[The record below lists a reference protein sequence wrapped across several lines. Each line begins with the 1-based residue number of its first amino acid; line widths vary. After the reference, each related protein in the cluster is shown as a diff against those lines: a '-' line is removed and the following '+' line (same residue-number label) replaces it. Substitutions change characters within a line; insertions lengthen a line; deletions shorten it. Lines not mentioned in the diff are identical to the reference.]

1 MREEGARG
9 VAPAS
14 PGACTMIDR
23 RRLLLTAAATAA
35 AAPALAH
42 AAAND
47 ADGRLNALLDGWF
60 EADIDDNPEYATNL
74 GLDRGARSGL
84 SSRLTAISPAAIRA
98 DRDKAISRWAT
109 LRAFDQT
116 GLSEAGAL
124 NYAIA
129 AFGRETSAET
139 SRFAYGSGPG
149 RPSPY
154 IVTQLSG
161 AYFETPDFMDNQH
174 RVEDAAGAEAFLWRL
189 EAFAGVLDGETD
201 KVREDAGL
209 GVIPPDFIID
219 RMLPQVRTLRDT
231 PAADLAMVR
240 SLVRKTA
247 ALNLPGYDARAAA
260 IVDQKV
266 KPALARQIAALEA
279 IRPQATHDA
288 GVWRLPDG
296 EAFYANG
303 LKSNTTTTLS
313 AAEIHRMGQ
322 EQVAEISAEI
332 DLILKSRGYT
342 QGTVGERVQA
352 LNKDPAQLFPN
363 TDAGKE
369 ELLGWLNQLV
379 AELEPKLPS
388 VFGRLPKSHVE
399 IRRVPVSIQSGA
411 PGGYYQGPPLDG
423 SRPGA
428 YYINL
433 RDSGNWPRFALPTLT
448 YHEASPGHHLQVALQ
463 RESGELPQWRRA
475 GGFSAYN
482 EGWALYAEAVAANDL
497 DVYADNPLGR
507 VGFLMSYLFRA
518 VRLVVDTGLHA
529 ERWSREQAVEYM
541 AASGAKPLDASN
553 SEINRYTVW
562 PGQACA
568 YKVGHT
574 VIARLRAEAEARP
587 GFDLRAFH
595 DKVLMNGSLPL
606 AVLEA
611 RMRA

>member
-1 MREEGARG
+1 
-9 VAPAS
+9 
-14 PGACTMIDR
+14 MINR
-23 RRLLLTAAATAA
+23 RNLLLSAAATAA
-35 AAPALAH
+35 AAPMLAQC
-42 AAAND
+42 AAAAASD
-47 ADGRLNALLDGWF
+47 ADARLNALLDGWF
-60 EADIDDNPEYATNL
+60 EADIDEAPERATNL
-74 GLDRGARSGL
+74 GLDKDARAGL
-84 SSRLTAISPAAIRA
+84 SSKLSEAGSDAIRK
-98 DRDKAISRWAT
+98 DREKAIKRWDE
-109 LRAFDQT
+109 LKAFDQK
-116 GLSEAGAL
+116 GLSDAGAL

-129 AFGRETSAET
+129 AFGRETAAQT
-139 SRFAYGSGPG
+139 ARFDYGAGPG

-154 IVTQLSG
+154 VVTQLSG
-161 AYFETPDFMDNQH
+161 AYFSTPDFMDNQH
-174 RVEDAAGAEAFLWRL
+174 RIEDAAGADAFLSRL

-201 KVREDAGL
+201 KIREDAGL
-209 GVIPPDFIID
+209 GVIAPDFIID
-219 RMLPQVRTLRDT
+219 RMLPQIRTLRDA
-231 PAADLAMVR
+231 PAADMAMIQ

-247 ALNLPGYDARAAA
+247 ALNLSGYDARAAA
-260 IVDQKV
+260 LVDEKV
-266 KPALARQIAALEA
+266 KPALVRQIEALEA
-279 IRPQATHDA
+279 IRPKAVHDA

-296 EAFYANG
+296 EAFYAAG

-313 AAEIHRMGQ
+313 AKEIHAMGV
-322 EQVAEISAEI
+322 EQVAEITAEI
-332 DLILKSRGYT
+332 DAILKSQGMT

-369 ELLGWLNQLV
+369 DLLKWLNEQV
-379 AELEPKLPS
+379 AALEPKLPT
-388 VFGRLPKSHVE
+388 VFGRLPKTNVE

-433 RDSGNWPRFALPTLT
+433 RDSGNWPKFALPTLT

-475 GGFSAYN
+475 GGFSAFN

-497 DVYADNPLGR
+497 DAYATDPLGR

-518 VRLVVDTGLHA
+518 VRLVVDTGIHS
-529 ERWSREQAVEYM
+529 ERWSRERAVEYM

-553 SEINRYTVW
+553 SEINRYSVW

-574 VIARLRAEAEARP
+574 VIARLREEAQAKD

-595 DKVLMNGSLPL
+595 DKVLGSGSLPL
-606 AVLEA
+606 AVLEG

>member
-1 MREEGARG
+1 
-9 VAPAS
+9 
-14 PGACTMIDR
+14 MIDR
-23 RRLLLTAAATAA
+23 RRLLLTAAATAVAAPSLAQA
-35 AAPALAH
+35 AAAVI
-42 AAAND
+42 D
-47 ADGRLNALLDGWF
+47 ADARLNALLDGWF
-60 EADIDDNPEYATNL
+60 EADIDESPERATNL
-74 GLDRGARSGL
+74 GLDKGARAGL
-84 SSRLTAISPAAIRA
+84 SSKLSEAGPDAIRK
-98 DRDKAISRWAT
+98 DRDKAVSRWAE

-129 AFGRETSAET
+129 AFGRQTSAET
-139 SRFAYGSGPG
+139 ARFEYGSGPG

-154 IVTQLSG
+154 VVTQLSG
-161 AYFETPDFMDNQH
+161 GYFSMPDFMDNQH
-174 RVEDAAGAEAFLWRL
+174 RIEDAAGADAFLSRL
-189 EAFAGVLDGETD
+189 DAFAGVLDGETA
-201 KVREDAGL
+201 KIREDAGL

-219 RMLPQVRTLRDT
+219 RMLPQIRTLRDT
-231 PAADLAMVR
+231 SAADMAMIKSLA
-240 SLVRKTA
+240 RKA
-247 ALNLPGYDARAAA
+247 GALNLSGYDTRAVAL
-260 IVDQKV
+260 VDQKI
-266 KPALARQIAALEA
+266 KPALARQIEALEK
-279 IRPQATHDA
+279 IRPDAVHDA

-296 EAFYANG
+296 EAFYAAG

-313 AAEIHRMGQ
+313 AKEIHAMGR
-322 EQVAEISAEI
+322 EQVAEITAEI
-332 DLILKSRGYT
+332 DGILKSQGMT

-369 ELLGWLNQLV
+369 ELLKWLNEQV
-379 AELEPKLPS
+379 AALEPKLPT
-388 VFGRLPKSHVE
+388 VFGRLPKTHVE
-399 IRRVPVSIQSGA
+399 VRRVPVSIQSGA

-433 RDSGNWPRFALPTLT
+433 RDSGNWPKFALPTLT

-482 EGWALYAEAVAANDL
+482 EGWALYAEAVAADDL
-497 DVYADNPLGR
+497 DAYATDPLGR

-518 VRLVVDTGLHA
+518 VRLVVDTGIHS
-529 ERWSREQAVEYM
+529 ERWSREQAVDYM

-553 SEINRYTVW
+553 SEINRYSVW
-562 PGQACA
+562 PGQACS

-574 VIARLRAEAEARP
+574 VIARLRKEAEAKP

-595 DKVLMNGSLPL
+595 DKVLGSGSLPL
-606 AVLEA
+606 AVLEG

>member
-1 MREEGARG
+1 
-9 VAPAS
+9 
-14 PGACTMIDR
+14 MIDR

-161 AYFETPDFMDNQH
+161 TYFETPDFMDNQH
-174 RVEDAAGAEAFLWRL
+174 RVEDAAGAEAFLSRL

-369 ELLGWLNQLV
+369 ELLVWLNQLV

-475 GGFSAYN
+475 GGFPAYN

>member
-1 MREEGARG
+1 
-9 VAPAS
+9 
-14 PGACTMIDR
+14 MIDR

-35 AAPALAH
+35 VAPSLAAPLAH
-42 AAAND
+42 AASGD
-47 ADGRLNALLDGWF
+47 ADARLNALLDGWF
-60 EADIDDNPEYATNL
+60 EADIDESPERATNL
-74 GLDRGARSGL
+74 GLDKGARAGL
-84 SSRLTAISPAAIRA
+84 SSKLSEAGPDAIRK

-139 SRFAYGSGPG
+139 SRFAYGAGPG

-154 IVTQLSG
+154 VVTQLSG

-174 RVEDAAGAEAFLWRL
+174 RIEDAAGADAFLSRL
-189 EAFAGVLDGETD
+189 SAFAGVLDGETE

-231 PAADLAMVR
+231 KAADLAMIK

-247 ALNLPGYDARAAA
+247 ALNLSGYDARAAA
-260 IVDQKV
+260 IVDQQI
-266 KPALARQIAALEA
+266 KPALARQVAALEA

-313 AAEIHRMGQ
+313 AAEIHKMGK

-332 DLILKSRGYT
+332 DAILKSQGYT
-342 QGTVGERVQA
+342 QGAVGERIQA
-352 LNKDPAQLFPN
+352 LNKDPAQLFAN
-363 TDAGKE
+363 TDEGKA
-369 ELLGWLNQLV
+369 ELLVWLNQLV
-379 AELEPKLPS
+379 AELEPKLPT
-388 VFGRLPKSHVE
+388 VFGRLPKTHVE

-497 DVYADNPLGR
+497 NAYADNPLGR

-518 VRLVVDTGLHA
+518 VRLVVDTGLHS

-574 VIARLRAEAEARP
+574 VIARLRKDAEAKP
-587 GFDLRAFH
+587 DFDLRAFH

-611 RMRA
+611 QMRA

>member
-1 MREEGARG
+1 
-9 VAPAS
+9 
-14 PGACTMIDR
+14 MIDR
-23 RRLLLTAAATAA
+23 RRLLLTAAATAVAAPSLAQA
-35 AAPALAH
+35 AAAVT
-42 AAAND
+42 D
-47 ADGRLNALLDGWF
+47 ADARLNALLDGWF
-60 EADIDDNPEYATNL
+60 EADIDESPERATNL
-74 GLDRGARSGL
+74 GLDKGARAGL
-84 SSRLTAISPAAIRA
+84 SSKLSEAGPDAIRK
-98 DRDKAISRWAT
+98 DRDKAVSRWAE

-129 AFGRETSAET
+129 AFGRQTSAET
-139 SRFAYGSGPG
+139 ARFDYGAGPG

-154 IVTQLSG
+154 VVTQLSG
-161 AYFETPDFMDNQH
+161 GYFSMPDFMDNQH
-174 RVEDAAGAEAFLWRL
+174 RIDDAAGADAFLSRL
-189 EAFAGVLDGETD
+189 DAFAGVLNGETA
-201 KVREDAGL
+201 KIREDAGL

-219 RMLPQVRTLRDT
+219 RMLPQIRTLRDT
-231 PAADLAMVR
+231 SAADMAMIKSLA
-240 SLVRKTA
+240 RKA
-247 ALNLPGYDARAAA
+247 GALNLSGYDARAVAL
-260 IVDQKV
+260 VDQKI
-266 KPALARQIAALEA
+266 KPALARQIEALEK
-279 IRPQATHDA
+279 IRPDAVHDA

-296 EAFYANG
+296 EAFYAAG

-313 AAEIHRMGQ
+313 AKEIHAMGR
-322 EQVAEISAEI
+322 EQVAEITAEI
-332 DLILKSRGYT
+332 DGILKSQGMT

-369 ELLGWLNQLV
+369 ELLKWLNEQV
-379 AELEPKLPS
+379 AALEPKLPA
-388 VFGRLPKSHVE
+388 VFGRLPKTHVE
-399 IRRVPVSIQSGA
+399 VRRVPVSIQSGA

-433 RDSGNWPRFALPTLT
+433 RDSGNWPKFALPTLT

-482 EGWALYAEAVAANDL
+482 EGWALYAEAVAADDL
-497 DVYADNPLGR
+497 DAYATDPLGR

-518 VRLVVDTGLHA
+518 VRLVVDTGIHS
-529 ERWSREQAVEYM
+529 ERWSREQAVDYM

-553 SEINRYTVW
+553 SEINRYSVW
-562 PGQACA
+562 PGQACS

-574 VIARLRAEAEARP
+574 VIARLREEAEAKP

-595 DKVLMNGSLPL
+595 DKVLGSGSLPL
-606 AVLEA
+606 AVLEG

>member
-1 MREEGARG
+1 
-9 VAPAS
+9 
-14 PGACTMIDR
+14 MINR
-23 RRLLLTAAATAA
+23 RNLLLSAAATAA
-35 AAPALAH
+35 AAPMLAQCA

-47 ADGRLNALLDGWF
+47 ADARLNALLDGWF
-60 EADIDDNPEYATNL
+60 EADIDERPERATNL
-74 GLDRGARSGL
+74 GLDKDARAGL
-84 SSRLTAISPAAIRA
+84 SSKLSEAGPDAIRK
-98 DRDKAISRWAT
+98 DREKAVRRWDE
-109 LRAFDQT
+109 LKAFDQK

-139 SRFAYGSGPG
+139 ARFDYGSGPG

-161 AYFETPDFMDNQH
+161 AYFSTPDFMDNQH
-174 RVEDAAGAEAFLWRL
+174 RIEDAAGADAFLSRL
-189 EAFAGVLDGETD
+189 EAFAGVLDGETA
-201 KVREDAGL
+201 KVQEDAGL

-219 RMLPQVRTLRDT
+219 RMLPQIRTLRDT
-231 PAADLAMVR
+231 PAADMAMIK
-240 SLVRKTA
+240 SLVRKA
-247 ALNLPGYDARAAA
+247 GALNLSGYDARAAA
-260 IVDQKV
+260 LVEEKV
-266 KPALARQIAALEA
+266 KPALARQIEALEA
-279 IRPQATHDA
+279 IRPKAVHDA

-296 EAFYANG
+296 EAFYAAG

-313 AAEIHRMGQ
+313 AKEIHAMGV

-332 DLILKSRGYT
+332 DAILKSQGYT

-369 ELLGWLNQLV
+369 ELLKWLNEQV
-379 AELEPKLPS
+379 AALEPKLPT
-388 VFGRLPKSHVE
+388 VFGRLPKTHVE

-433 RDSGNWPRFALPTLT
+433 RDSGNWPKFALPTLT

-475 GGFSAYN
+475 GGFSAFN

-497 DVYADNPLGR
+497 DAYAADPLGR

-518 VRLVVDTGLHA
+518 VRLVVDTGIHS
-529 ERWSREQAVEYM
+529 ERWSRERAVEYM

-553 SEINRYTVW
+553 SEINRYSVW

-574 VIARLRAEAEARP
+574 VIARLREEAQAKD

-595 DKVLMNGSLPL
+595 DQVLGSGSLPL
-606 AVLEA
+606 AVLEG

>member
-1 MREEGARG
+1 
-9 VAPAS
+9 
-14 PGACTMIDR
+14 MIDR
-23 RRLLLTAAATAA
+23 RRLLLTAAAAAVAAPTLAQAA
-35 AAPALAH
+35 AAVT
-42 AAAND
+42 D
-47 ADGRLNALLDGWF
+47 ADTRLNALLDGWF
-60 EADIDDNPEYATNL
+60 EADIDESPERATNL
-74 GLDRGARSGL
+74 GLDKGARAGL
-84 SSRLTAISPAAIRA
+84 SSKLSEAGPDAIRK
-98 DRDKAISRWAT
+98 DCDKAISRWAE

-129 AFGRETSAET
+129 SFGRQTSAET
-139 SRFAYGSGPG
+139 ARFAYGAGPG

-154 IVTQLSG
+154 VVTQLSG
-161 AYFETPDFMDNQH
+161 AYFSTPDFMDNQH
-174 RVEDAAGAEAFLWRL
+174 RIEDAAGADAFLSRL
-189 EAFAGVLDGETD
+189 DAFAGVLDGETA
-201 KVREDAGL
+201 KIREDAGL

-219 RMLPQVRTLRDT
+219 RMLPQIRTLRDT
-231 PAADLAMVR
+231 SAADMSMIKSLA
-240 SLVRKTA
+240 RKA
-247 ALNLPGYDARAAA
+247 GALNLSGYDARAVAL
-260 IVDQKV
+260 VDQKI
-266 KPALARQIAALEA
+266 KPALARQIEALEK
-279 IRPQATHDA
+279 IRPDAVHDA

-296 EAFYANG
+296 EAFYAAG

-313 AAEIHRMGQ
+313 AKEIHAMGR

-332 DLILKSRGYT
+332 DAILKSQGYT

-369 ELLGWLNQLV
+369 ELLKWLNEQV
-379 AELEPKLPS
+379 AALEPKLPA
-388 VFGRLPKSHVE
+388 VFGRLPKTHVE
-399 IRRVPVSIQSGA
+399 VRRVPVSIQSGA

-433 RDSGNWPRFALPTLT
+433 RDSGNWPKFALPTLT

-475 GGFSAYN
+475 GGFSAFN

-497 DVYADNPLGR
+497 DAYATDPLGR

-518 VRLVVDTGLHA
+518 VRLVVDTGIHS
-529 ERWSREQAVEYM
+529 ERWSREQAVDYM

-553 SEINRYTVW
+553 SEINRYSVW

-574 VIARLRAEAEARP
+574 VIARLREEAQAKP

-595 DKVLMNGSLPL
+595 DKVLGSGSLPL
-606 AVLEA
+606 AVLEG

>member
-1 MREEGARG
+1 
-9 VAPAS
+9 
-14 PGACTMIDR
+14 MINR
-23 RRLLLTAAATAA
+23 RNLLLSAAATAA
-35 AAPALAH
+35 AAPMLAQCA

-47 ADGRLNALLDGWF
+47 ADARLNALLDGWF
-60 EADIDDNPEYATNL
+60 EADIDERPERATNL
-74 GLDRGARSGL
+74 GLDKDARAGL
-84 SSRLTAISPAAIRA
+84 SSKLSEAGPDAIRK
-98 DRDKAISRWAT
+98 DREKAVRRWDE
-109 LRAFDQT
+109 LKAFDQK

-139 SRFAYGSGPG
+139 ARFDYGSGPG

-161 AYFETPDFMDNQH
+161 AYFSTPDFMDNQH
-174 RVEDAAGAEAFLWRL
+174 RIEDAAGADAFLSRL
-189 EAFAGVLDGETD
+189 EAFAGVLDGETA
-201 KVREDAGL
+201 KVQEDAGL

-219 RMLPQVRTLRDT
+219 RMLPQIRTLRDT
-231 PAADLAMVR
+231 PAADMAMIK
-240 SLVRKTA
+240 SLVRKA
-247 ALNLPGYDARAAA
+247 GALNLSGYDARAAA
-260 IVDQKV
+260 LVDEKV
-266 KPALARQIAALEA
+266 KPALARQIEALEA
-279 IRPQATHDA
+279 IRPKAVHDA

-296 EAFYANG
+296 EAFYAAG

-313 AAEIHRMGQ
+313 AKEIHAMGV

-332 DLILKSRGYT
+332 DAILKSQGYT

-369 ELLGWLNQLV
+369 ELLKWLNEQV
-379 AELEPKLPS
+379 AALEPKLPT
-388 VFGRLPKSHVE
+388 VFGRLPKTHVE

-433 RDSGNWPRFALPTLT
+433 RDSGNWPKFALPTLT

-475 GGFSAYN
+475 GGFSAFN

-497 DVYADNPLGR
+497 DAYAADPLGR

-518 VRLVVDTGLHA
+518 VRLVVDTGIHS
-529 ERWSREQAVEYM
+529 ERWSRERAVEYM

-553 SEINRYTVW
+553 SEINRYSVW

-574 VIARLRAEAEARP
+574 VIARLREEAQARD

-595 DKVLMNGSLPL
+595 DKVLGSGSLPL
-606 AVLEA
+606 AVLEG

>member
-1 MREEGARG
+1 
-9 VAPAS
+9 
-14 PGACTMIDR
+14 MIDR
-23 RRLLLTAAATAA
+23 RRLLLTAAATASVVPSVSWA
-35 AAPALAH
+35 AVD
-42 AAAND
+42 AAVD
-47 ADGRLNALLDGWF
+47 ADARLNTLLDGWF
-60 EADIDDNPEYATNL
+60 EQDIDEAPERATSL
-74 GLDRGARSGL
+74 GLDRGARAGL
-84 SSRLTAISPAAIRA
+84 SSQLSRA
-98 DRDKAISRWAT
+98 GPDAVREDRDKAVRRWET
-109 LRAFDQT
+109 LRAFDKT
-116 GLSEAGAL
+116 GLSEAGVL

-129 AFGRETSAET
+129 AFGRETAAET
-139 SRFAYGSGPG
+139 ARFAYGAGPG

-154 IVTQLSG
+154 VVSQLSG
-161 AYFETPDFMDNQH
+161 AYFEIPDFLDNQH
-174 RVEDAAGAEAFLWRL
+174 RVEDAAGADAFLSRL
-189 EAFAGVLDGETD
+189 EAFAGVLDGETE
-201 KVREDAGL
+201 KVREDAGQ
-209 GVIPPDFIID
+209 GVVPPDFIID
-219 RMLPQVRTLRDT
+219 RTLPQIRALRDS
-231 PAADLAMVR
+231 PAADMAMVR
-240 SLVRKTA
+240 SLARKA
-247 ALNLPGYDARAAA
+247 GSLNLSGYDARAAA
-260 IVDQKV
+260 IVEEKV
-266 KPALARQIAALEA
+266 KPALARQIEALEA
-279 IRPQATHDA
+279 IRPGAVHDA

-303 LKSNTTTTLS
+303 LKANTTTNLT
-313 AAEIHRMGQ
+313 AAEIHALGK

-332 DLILKSRGYT
+332 DAILKAQGYA

-352 LNKDPAQLFPN
+352 LNKQPDQLFPN
-363 TDAGKE
+363 TDEGKE
-369 ELLGWLNQLV
+369 QLLAWLNEQV
-379 AELEPKLPS
+379 AALDPLLPR
-388 VFGRLPKSHVE
+388 VFGRLPKAPVE
-399 IRRVPVSIQSGA
+399 IRRVPVSIQGGA

-518 VRLVVDTGLHA
+518 VRLVVDTGIHSQ
-529 ERWSREQAVEYM
+529 RWSREQAVDYM

-553 SEINRYTVW
+553 SEINRYAVW

-574 VIARLRAEAEARP
+574 VIARLRVEAEGRP

-595 DKVLMNGSLPL
+595 DKVLEGGSLPL

>member
-1 MREEGARG
+1 
-9 VAPAS
+9 
-14 PGACTMIDR
+14 MIDR
-23 RRLLLTAAATAA
+23 RRLLLTAAAATAV
-35 AAPALAH
+35 APSLAH
-42 AAAND
+42 AARND
-47 ADGRLNALLDGWF
+47 ADARLNALLDGWF
-60 EADIDDNPEYATNL
+60 EADIDEAPERATNL
-74 GLDRGARSGL
+74 GLDRGARAHLSSKLSEAGPEAIRKDREKAVSRWAELQAFDRSGL
-84 SSRLTAISPAAIRA
+84 SE
-98 DRDKAISRWAT
+98 
-109 LRAFDQT
+109 
-116 GLSEAGAL
+116 GGAL

-139 SRFAYGSGPG
+139 ARFAYGAGPG

-154 IVTQLSG
+154 VVTQLSG

-174 RVEDAAGAEAFLWRL
+174 RVEDAGGADAFLSRL
-189 EAFAGVLDGETD
+189 QAFAGVLDGETA

-209 GVIPPDFIID
+209 GVIPPDFILD

-231 PAADLAMVR
+231 PATDLAMVKT
-240 SLVRKTA
+240 LARKASA
-247 ALNLPGYDARAAA
+247 AGLDGYDVRAAA
-260 IVDQKV
+260 IVDQQI
-266 KPALARQIAALEA
+266 KPALSRQIEALEA
-279 IRPQATHDA
+279 IRPQAVHEA
-288 GVWRLPDG
+288 GAWRLPDG

-303 LKSNTTTTLS
+303 LKANTTTTLT

-322 EQVAEISAEI
+322 EQVAEIAAEI
-332 DLILKSRGYT
+332 DMILKSQGMT

-352 LNKDPAQLFPN
+352 LNRDPAQLFPN

-369 ELLGWLNQLV
+369 ELLAWLNEQV
-379 AELEPKLPS
+379 AALEPKLPQ
-388 VFGRLPKSHVE
+388 VFGRLPRSHVE

-448 YHEASPGHHLQVALQ
+448 YHEALPGHHLQVALQ

-497 DVYADNPLGR
+497 NVYEGDPLGR

-518 VRLVVDTGLHA
+518 VRLVVDTGLHS
-529 ERWSREQAVEYM
+529 ERWSRERAVEYM
-541 AASGAKPLDASN
+541 AASGVKPLDASN

-574 VIARLRAEAEARP
+574 VIARLRAEAQSKP

-595 DKVLMNGSLPL
+595 DKVLVNGSLPL

-611 RMRA
+611 QMRG

>member
-1 MREEGARG
+1 
-9 VAPAS
+9 
-14 PGACTMIDR
+14 MIDR
-23 RRLLLTAAATAA
+23 RRLLLTAAATAVAAPSLAQA
-35 AAPALAH
+35 AAAVS
-42 AAAND
+42 D
-47 ADGRLNALLDGWF
+47 ADARLNALLDGWF
-60 EADIDDNPEYATNL
+60 EADIDESPERATNL
-74 GLDRGARSGL
+74 GLDKGARAGL
-84 SSRLTAISPAAIRA
+84 SSKLSEAGPDAIRK
-98 DRDKAISRWAT
+98 DRDKAISRWAE

-129 AFGRETSAET
+129 SFGRQTSAET
-139 SRFAYGSGPG
+139 ARFAYGAGPG

-154 IVTQLSG
+154 VVTQLSG
-161 AYFETPDFMDNQH
+161 AYFSTPDFMDNQH
-174 RVEDAAGAEAFLWRL
+174 RIEDAAGADAFLSRL
-189 EAFAGVLDGETD
+189 DAFAGVLDGETA
-201 KVREDAGL
+201 KIREDAGL

-219 RMLPQVRTLRDT
+219 RMLPQIRTLRDT
-231 PAADLAMVR
+231 SAADMSMIKSLA
-240 SLVRKTA
+240 RKA
-247 ALNLPGYDARAAA
+247 GALNLSGYDARAVAL
-260 IVDQKV
+260 VDQKI
-266 KPALARQIAALEA
+266 KPALARQIEALEK
-279 IRPQATHDA
+279 IRPDAVHDA

-296 EAFYANG
+296 EAFYAAG

-313 AAEIHRMGQ
+313 AKEIHVMGR

-332 DLILKSRGYT
+332 DAILKSQGYT

-369 ELLGWLNQLV
+369 ELLKWLNEQV
-379 AELEPKLPS
+379 AALEPKLPA
-388 VFGRLPKSHVE
+388 VFGRLPKTHVE
-399 IRRVPVSIQSGA
+399 VRRVPVSIQSGA

-433 RDSGNWPRFALPTLT
+433 RDSGNWPKFALPTLT

-475 GGFSAYN
+475 GGFSAFN

-497 DVYADNPLGR
+497 DAYATDPLGR

-518 VRLVVDTGLHA
+518 VRLVVDTGIHS
-529 ERWSREQAVEYM
+529 ERWSREQAVDYM

-553 SEINRYTVW
+553 SEINRYSVW

-574 VIARLRAEAEARP
+574 VIARLREEAQAKP

-595 DKVLMNGSLPL
+595 DKVLGSGSLPL
-606 AVLEA
+606 AVLEG

>member
-1 MREEGARG
+1 
-9 VAPAS
+9 
-14 PGACTMIDR
+14 MIDR

-35 AAPALAH
+35 VAPSVSWAAT
-42 AAAND
+42 D
-47 ADGRLNALLDGWF
+47 ADARLNALLDGWF
-60 EADIDDNPEYATNL
+60 EEDIDEAPQRATSL
-74 GLDRGARSGL
+74 GLDRGARAGL
-84 SSRLTAISPAAIRA
+84 SSKLSEAGPEAIRK
-98 DRDKAISRWAT
+98 DREKAVNRWET
-109 LRAFDQT
+109 LRAFDRT

-124 NYAIA
+124 NHAIA
-129 AFGRETSAET
+129 AFDRETSAET
-139 SRFAYGSGPG
+139 ARFAYGAGPG
-149 RPSPY
+149 WGSPY
-154 IVTQLSG
+154 IVTQLTGS
-161 AYFETPDFMDNQH
+161 YFEVPDFLDNQH
-174 RVEDAAGAEAFLWRL
+174 RVEDAAGADAFLSRL
-189 EAFAGVLDGETD
+189 EAFAGVLDGETE
-201 KVREDAGL
+201 KVREDAGQ
-209 GVIPPDFIID
+209 GVVPPDFVID
-219 RMLPQVRTLRDT
+219 RALPQIRTLRDT
-231 PAADLAMVR
+231 SAADMAMIQ
-240 SLVRKTA
+240 SLVRKA
-247 ALNLPGYDARAAA
+247 GALNLSGYDARAAA
-260 IVDQKV
+260 IVDEKV
-266 KPALARQIAALEA
+266 KPALSRQIAALEA
-279 IRPQATHDA
+279 IRPAAVHDA

-303 LKSNTTTTLS
+303 LKANTTTNLS
-313 AAEIHRMGQ
+313 AAEIHALGK

-332 DLILKSRGYT
+332 DAILKAQGYT

-352 LNKDPAQLFPN
+352 LNKQPDQLFPN
-363 TDAGKE
+363 TDEGKE
-369 ELLGWLNQLV
+369 QLLAWLNEQV
-379 AELEPKLPS
+379 AALEPRLPE

-399 IRRVPVSIQSGA
+399 IRRVPPSIQAGA

-463 RESGELPQWRRA
+463 RESDDLPQWRRA
-475 GGFSAYN
+475 GGFSAYD

-518 VRLVVDTGLHA
+518 VRLVVDTGIHS
-529 ERWSREQAVEYM
+529 ERWSRERAVDYM
-541 AASGAKPLDASN
+541 AASGAKPLNASN
-553 SEINRYTVW
+553 SEIDRYTVW

-574 VIARLRAEAEARP
+574 VIAGLRAEAEAKP

-595 DKVLMNGSLPL
+595 DRVLESGSLPL

>member
-1 MREEGARG
+1 
-9 VAPAS
+9 
-14 PGACTMIDR
+14 MIDR

-35 AAPALAH
+35 VAPSLAQAAVAT
-42 AAAND
+42 D
-47 ADGRLNALLDGWF
+47 ADARLNALLDGWF
-60 EADIDDNPEYATNL
+60 EADIDEAPERATNL
-74 GLDRGARSGL
+74 GLDRGARAGL
-84 SSRLTAISPAAIRA
+84 SSKLSEAGPDAIRK
-98 DRDKAISRWAT
+98 DRDKAVSRWAT
-109 LRAFDQT
+109 LRDFDKT

-139 SRFAYGSGPG
+139 ARFAYGAGPG

-154 IVTQLSG
+154 VVTQLSG
-161 AYFETPDFMDNQH
+161 GYFETPDFMDNQH
-174 RVEDAAGAEAFLWRL
+174 RIEDAAGADAFLSRL
-189 EAFAGVLDGETD
+189 TAFAGVLDGETE

-219 RMLPQVRTLRDT
+219 RMLPQIRTLHDT
-231 PAADLAMVR
+231 SAADLAMVK
-240 SLVRKTA
+240 SLTRKTA
-247 ALNLPGYDARAAA
+247 ALNLSGYDARAAA
-260 IVDQKV
+260 IVDQQI

-279 IRPQATHDA
+279 VRPQSVHDA

-313 AAEIHRMGQ
+313 AAEIHRMGR

-332 DLILKSRGYT
+332 DAILKSQGYT

-369 ELLGWLNQLV
+369 ELLAWLNEQV
-379 AELEPKLPS
+379 AALEPKLPT

-433 RDSGNWPRFALPTLT
+433 RDSGNWPKFALPTLT

-497 DVYADNPLGR
+497 NAYADNPLGR

-518 VRLVVDTGLHA
+518 VRLVVDTGLHS

-553 SEINRYTVW
+553 SEINRYCVW

-595 DKVLMNGSLPL
+595 DKVLVNGSLPL

-611 RMRA
+611 QMRA

>member
-1 MREEGARG
+1 
-9 VAPAS
+9 
-14 PGACTMIDR
+14 MIDR
-23 RRLLLTAAATAA
+23 RRLLLTAAATAVAAPTLAQA
-35 AAPALAH
+35 AAAVT
-42 AAAND
+42 D
-47 ADGRLNALLDGWF
+47 ADTRLNALLDGWF
-60 EADIDDNPEYATNL
+60 EADIDESPERATNL
-74 GLDRGARSGL
+74 GLDKGARAGL
-84 SSRLTAISPAAIRA
+84 SSKLSEAGPDAIRK
-98 DRDKAISRWAT
+98 DRDKAISRWAE

-129 AFGRETSAET
+129 SFGRQTSAET
-139 SRFAYGSGPG
+139 ARFAYGAGPG

-154 IVTQLSG
+154 VVTQLSG
-161 AYFETPDFMDNQH
+161 AYFSMPDFMDNQH
-174 RVEDAAGAEAFLWRL
+174 RIEDAAGADAFLSRL
-189 EAFAGVLDGETD
+189 DAFAGVLDGETA
-201 KVREDAGL
+201 KIREDAGQ

-219 RMLPQVRTLRDT
+219 RMLPQIRTLRDT
-231 PAADLAMVR
+231 SAADMSMIKSLA
-240 SLVRKTA
+240 RKA
-247 ALNLPGYDARAAA
+247 GALNLSGYDARAVAL
-260 IVDQKV
+260 VDQKI
-266 KPALARQIAALEA
+266 KPALARQIEALEK
-279 IRPQATHDA
+279 IRPDAVHDA

-296 EAFYANG
+296 EAFYAAG

-313 AAEIHRMGQ
+313 AKEIHAMGR
-322 EQVAEISAEI
+322 EQVAEITAEI
-332 DLILKSRGYT
+332 DAILKSQGYT

-369 ELLGWLNQLV
+369 ELLKWLNEQV
-379 AELEPKLPS
+379 AALEPKLPA
-388 VFGRLPKSHVE
+388 VFGRLPKTHVE
-399 IRRVPVSIQSGA
+399 VRRVPVSIQSGA

-433 RDSGNWPRFALPTLT
+433 RDSGNWPKFALPTLT

-475 GGFSAYN
+475 GGFSAFN

-497 DVYADNPLGR
+497 DAYATDPLGR

-518 VRLVVDTGLHA
+518 VRLVVDTGIHS
-529 ERWSREQAVEYM
+529 ERWSREQAVDYM

-553 SEINRYTVW
+553 SEINRYSVW

-574 VIARLRAEAEARP
+574 VIARLREEAQAKP

-595 DKVLMNGSLPL
+595 DKVLGSGSLPL
-606 AVLEA
+606 AVLEG

>member
-1 MREEGARG
+1 
-9 VAPAS
+9 
-14 PGACTMIDR
+14 MIDR
-23 RRLLLTAAATAA
+23 RRLLLTAAATAVAAPSLAQA
-35 AAPALAH
+35 AAAVS
-42 AAAND
+42 D
-47 ADGRLNALLDGWF
+47 ADTRLNALLDGWF
-60 EADIDDNPEYATNL
+60 EADIDESPERATNL
-74 GLDRGARSGL
+74 GLDKGARAGL
-84 SSRLTAISPAAIRA
+84 SSKLSEAGPDAIRK
-98 DRDKAISRWAT
+98 DRDKAISRWAE

-129 AFGRETSAET
+129 SFGRQTSAET
-139 SRFAYGSGPG
+139 ARFAYGAGPG

-154 IVTQLSG
+154 VVTQLSG
-161 AYFETPDFMDNQH
+161 AYFSTPDFMDNQH
-174 RVEDAAGAEAFLWRL
+174 RIEDAAGADAFLSRL
-189 EAFAGVLDGETD
+189 DAFAGVLDGETA
-201 KVREDAGL
+201 KIREDAGL

-219 RMLPQVRTLRDT
+219 RMLPQIRTLRDT
-231 PAADLAMVR
+231 SAADMSMIKSLA
-240 SLVRKTA
+240 RKA
-247 ALNLPGYDARAAA
+247 GALNLSGYDARAVAL
-260 IVDQKV
+260 VDQKI
-266 KPALARQIAALEA
+266 KPALARQIEALEK
-279 IRPQATHDA
+279 IRPDAVHDA

-296 EAFYANG
+296 EAFYAAG

-313 AAEIHRMGQ
+313 AKEIHAMGR

-332 DLILKSRGYT
+332 DAILKSQGYT

-369 ELLGWLNQLV
+369 ELLKWLNEQV
-379 AELEPKLPS
+379 AALEPKLPA
-388 VFGRLPKSHVE
+388 VFGRLPKTHVE
-399 IRRVPVSIQSGA
+399 VRRVPVSIQSGA

-433 RDSGNWPRFALPTLT
+433 RDSGNWPKFALPTLT

-475 GGFSAYN
+475 GGFSAFN

-497 DVYADNPLGR
+497 DAYATDPLGR

-518 VRLVVDTGLHA
+518 VRLVVDTGIHS
-529 ERWSREQAVEYM
+529 ERWSREQAVDYM

-553 SEINRYTVW
+553 SEINRYSVW

-574 VIARLRAEAEARP
+574 VIARLREEAQAKP

-595 DKVLMNGSLPL
+595 DKVLGSGSLPL
-606 AVLEA
+606 AVLEG
-611 RMRA
+611 R

>member
-1 MREEGARG
+1 
-9 VAPAS
+9 
-14 PGACTMIDR
+14 MIDR

-35 AAPALAH
+35 VAPSLAQ
-42 AAAND
+42 AAASD
-47 ADGRLNALLDGWF
+47 ADVRLNALLDGWF
-60 EADIDDNPEYATNL
+60 EADIDESPERATNL
-74 GLDRGARSGL
+74 GLDKGARAGL
-84 SSRLTAISPAAIRA
+84 SSKLSEAGPEAIRK
-98 DRDKAISRWAT
+98 DRDKAVSRWAT

-139 SRFAYGSGPG
+139 ARFAYGAGPG

-154 IVTQLSG
+154 VVTQLSG

-174 RVEDAAGAEAFLWRL
+174 RIEDAAGAEAFLSRL
-189 EAFAGVLDGETD
+189 SAFAGVLDGETA
-201 KVREDAGL
+201 KVREDAGQ

-231 PAADLAMVR
+231 PAADLAMIQ
-240 SLVRKTA
+240 SLVRKTS
-247 ALNLPGYDARAAA
+247 ALNLTGYDARAAA
-260 IVDQKV
+260 IVDQQI
-266 KPALARQIAALEA
+266 KPALARQVAALEA

-313 AAEIHRMGQ
+313 AAEIHKMGR

-332 DLILKSRGYT
+332 DAILKSQGYT
-342 QGTVGERVQA
+342 QGTVGERIQA

-369 ELLGWLNQLV
+369 DLLAWLNEQV
-379 AELEPKLPS
+379 AALEPKLPS

-433 RDSGNWPRFALPTLT
+433 RDSGNWPKFALPTLT

-497 DVYADNPLGR
+497 NAYADNPLGR

-518 VRLVVDTGLHA
+518 VRLVVDTGLHS
-529 ERWSREQAVEYM
+529 ERWSREQAVDYM

-562 PGQACA
+562 PGQACS

-574 VIARLRAEAEARP
+574 VIARLRADAETRP

-595 DKVLMNGSLPL
+595 DRVLMNGSLPL

-611 RMRA
+611 QIRG

>member
-1 MREEGARG
+1 
-9 VAPAS
+9 
-14 PGACTMIDR
+14 MIDR
-23 RRLLLTAAATAA
+23 RRLLLTAAATAMAAPSLAQA
-35 AAPALAH
+35 AAAVT
-42 AAAND
+42 D
-47 ADGRLNALLDGWF
+47 ADTRLNALLDGWF
-60 EADIDDNPEYATNL
+60 EADIDESPERATNL
-74 GLDRGARSGL
+74 GLDKGARAGL
-84 SSRLTAISPAAIRA
+84 SSKLSEAGPDAIRK
-98 DRDKAISRWAT
+98 DRDKAVSRWAE

-129 AFGRETSAET
+129 SFGRQTSAET
-139 SRFAYGSGPG
+139 ARFAYGAGPG

-154 IVTQLSG
+154 VVTQLSG
-161 AYFETPDFMDNQH
+161 GYFSTPDFMDNQH
-174 RVEDAAGAEAFLWRL
+174 RIEDAAGADAFLSRL
-189 EAFAGVLDGETD
+189 DAFAGVLDGETA
-201 KVREDAGL
+201 KIREDAGQ

-219 RMLPQVRTLRDT
+219 RMLPQIRTLRDT
-231 PAADLAMVR
+231 SAADMSMIKSLA
-240 SLVRKTA
+240 RKA
-247 ALNLPGYDARAAA
+247 GALNLSGYDARAVAL
-260 IVDQKV
+260 VDQKI
-266 KPALARQIAALEA
+266 KPALARQIEALEA
-279 IRPQATHDA
+279 IRPDAVHDA

-296 EAFYANG
+296 EAFYAAG

-313 AAEIHRMGQ
+313 AKEIHAMGR

-332 DLILKSRGYT
+332 DAILKSQGYT

-363 TDAGKE
+363 TDAGKA
-369 ELLGWLNQLV
+369 ELLKWLNEQV
-379 AELEPKLPS
+379 AALEPKLPA
-388 VFGRLPKSHVE
+388 VFGRLPKTHVE
-399 IRRVPVSIQSGA
+399 VRRVPVSIQSGA

-433 RDSGNWPRFALPTLT
+433 RDSGNWPKFALPTLT

-463 RESGELPQWRRA
+463 RESGDLPQWRRA

-482 EGWALYAEAVAANDL
+482 EGWALYAEAVAADDL
-497 DVYADNPLGR
+497 DAYATDPLGR

-518 VRLVVDTGLHA
+518 VRLVVDTGIHS
-529 ERWSREQAVEYM
+529 ERWSREQAVDYM

-553 SEINRYTVW
+553 SEINRYSVW

-574 VIARLRAEAEARP
+574 VIARLRKEAEAKP

-595 DKVLMNGSLPL
+595 DKVLGSGSLPL
-606 AVLEA
+606 AVLEG

>member
-1 MREEGARG
+1 
-9 VAPAS
+9 
-14 PGACTMIDR
+14 MIDR
-23 RRLLLTAAATAA
+23 RRLLLTAAATAVAAPTLAQA
-35 AAPALAH
+35 AAAVT
-42 AAAND
+42 D
-47 ADGRLNALLDGWF
+47 ADARLNALLDGWF
-60 EADIDDNPEYATNL
+60 EADIDESPERATNL
-74 GLDRGARSGL
+74 GLDKGARAGL
-84 SSRLTAISPAAIRA
+84 SSKLSEAGPDAIRK
-98 DRDKAISRWAT
+98 DRDKAISRWAE
-109 LRAFDQT
+109 LRAFDQA

-129 AFGRETSAET
+129 SFGRQTSAET
-139 SRFAYGSGPG
+139 ARFAYGAGPG

-154 IVTQLSG
+154 VVTQLSG
-161 AYFETPDFMDNQH
+161 AYFSTPDFMDNQH
-174 RVEDAAGAEAFLWRL
+174 RIEDAAGADAFLSRL
-189 EAFAGVLDGETD
+189 DAFAGVLDGETA
-201 KVREDAGL
+201 KIREDAGQ

-219 RMLPQVRTLRDT
+219 RMLPQIRTLRDT
-231 PAADLAMVR
+231 SAADMAMVK
-240 SLVRKTA
+240 SLARKA
-247 ALNLPGYDARAAA
+247 GALNLSGYDAHAVAL
-260 IVDQKV
+260 VDQKI
-266 KPALARQIAALEA
+266 KPALARQIEALEK
-279 IRPQATHDA
+279 IRPDAVHDA

-296 EAFYANG
+296 EAFYAAG

-313 AAEIHRMGQ
+313 AKEIHAMGR

-332 DLILKSRGYT
+332 DAILKSQGYT

-369 ELLGWLNQLV
+369 ELLKWLNEQV
-379 AELEPKLPS
+379 AALEPKLPA
-388 VFGRLPKSHVE
+388 VFGRLPKTHVE
-399 IRRVPVSIQSGA
+399 VRRVPVSIQSGA

-433 RDSGNWPRFALPTLT
+433 RDSGNWPKFALPTLT

-475 GGFSAYN
+475 GGFSAFN

-497 DVYADNPLGR
+497 DAYATDPLGR

-518 VRLVVDTGLHA
+518 VRLVVDTGIHS
-529 ERWSREQAVEYM
+529 ERWSREQAVDYM

-553 SEINRYTVW
+553 SEINRYSVW

-574 VIARLRAEAEARP
+574 VIARLREEAQAKP

-595 DKVLMNGSLPL
+595 DKVLGSGSLPL
-606 AVLEA
+606 AVLEG

>member
-1 MREEGARG
+1 
-9 VAPAS
+9 
-14 PGACTMIDR
+14 MIDR
-23 RRLLLTAAATAA
+23 RRLLLTAAATAVT
-35 AAPALAH
+35 
-42 AAAND
+42 D
-47 ADGRLNALLDGWF
+47 ADTRLNALLDGWF
-60 EADIDDNPEYATNL
+60 EADIDESPERATNL
-74 GLDRGARSGL
+74 GLDKGARAGL
-84 SSRLTAISPAAIRA
+84 SSKLSEAGPDAIRK
-98 DRDKAISRWAT
+98 DRDKAISRWAE

-129 AFGRETSAET
+129 SFGRQTSAET
-139 SRFAYGSGPG
+139 ARFAYGAGPG

-154 IVTQLSG
+154 VVTQLSG
-161 AYFETPDFMDNQH
+161 AYFSMPDFMDNQH
-174 RVEDAAGAEAFLWRL
+174 RIEDAAGADAFLSRL
-189 EAFAGVLDGETD
+189 DAFAGVLDGETA
-201 KVREDAGL
+201 KIREDAGL

-219 RMLPQVRTLRDT
+219 RMLPQIRTLRDT
-231 PAADLAMVR
+231 SAADMSMIKSLA
-240 SLVRKTA
+240 RKA
-247 ALNLPGYDARAAA
+247 GALNLSGYDARAVAL
-260 IVDQKV
+260 VDQKI
-266 KPALARQIAALEA
+266 KPALARQIEALEK
-279 IRPQATHDA
+279 IRPDAVHDA

-296 EAFYANG
+296 EAFYAAG

-313 AAEIHRMGQ
+313 AKEIHAMGR

-332 DLILKSRGYT
+332 DAILKSQGYT

-352 LNKDPAQLFPN
+352 LNKDPAQLSPN

-369 ELLGWLNQLV
+369 ELLKWLNEQV
-379 AELEPKLPS
+379 AALEPKLPA
-388 VFGRLPKSHVE
+388 VFGRLPKTHVE
-399 IRRVPVSIQSGA
+399 VRRVPVSIQSGA

-433 RDSGNWPRFALPTLT
+433 RDSGNWPKFALPTLT

-475 GGFSAYN
+475 GGFSAFN

-497 DVYADNPLGR
+497 DAYATDPLGR

-518 VRLVVDTGLHA
+518 VRLVVDTGIHS
-529 ERWSREQAVEYM
+529 ERWSREQAVDYM

-553 SEINRYTVW
+553 SEINRYSVW

-574 VIARLRAEAEARP
+574 VIARLREEAQAKP
-587 GFDLRAFH
+587 SFDLRAFH
-595 DKVLMNGSLPL
+595 DKVLGSGSLPL
-606 AVLEA
+606 AVLEG

>member
-1 MREEGARG
+1 
-9 VAPAS
+9 
-14 PGACTMIDR
+14 MINR
-23 RRLLLTAAATAA
+23 RNLLLSAAATAA
-35 AAPALAH
+35 VAPMLAQC
-42 AAAND
+42 AAAASD
-47 ADGRLNALLDGWF
+47 ADARLNTLLDGWF
-60 EADIDDNPEYATNL
+60 EADIDEAPERATNL
-74 GLDRGARSGL
+74 GLDKDARAGL
-84 SSRLTAISPAAIRA
+84 SSKLSEAGPDAIRK
-98 DRDKAISRWAT
+98 DREKAIKRWDE
-109 LRAFDQT
+109 LKAFDQR

-129 AFGRETSAET
+129 AFGRETAAQT
-139 SRFAYGSGPG
+139 ARFDYGSGPG

-161 AYFETPDFMDNQH
+161 AYFSTPDFMDNQH
-174 RVEDAAGAEAFLWRL
+174 RIEDAAGADAFLSRL

-201 KVREDAGL
+201 KIREDAGL
-209 GVIPPDFIID
+209 GVIAPDFIID
-219 RMLPQVRTLRDT
+219 RMLPQIRTLRDT
-231 PAADLAMVR
+231 PAADMAMMQ
-240 SLVRKTA
+240 SLVRKA
-247 ALNLPGYDARAAA
+247 GALNLTGYDARAAA
-260 IVDQKV
+260 LVDEKV
-266 KPALARQIAALEA
+266 KPALARQIEALEA
-279 IRPQATHDA
+279 IRPKAVHDA

-296 EAFYANG
+296 EAFYAAG

-313 AAEIHRMGQ
+313 AKEIHAMGV

-332 DLILKSRGYT
+332 DAILKSQGYT

-369 ELLGWLNQLV
+369 DLLKWLNEQV
-379 AELEPKLPS
+379 AALEPKLPT
-388 VFGRLPKSHVE
+388 VFGRLPKTHVE

-433 RDSGNWPRFALPTLT
+433 RDSGNWPKFALPTLT

-475 GGFSAYN
+475 GGFSAFN

-497 DVYADNPLGR
+497 DAYAADPLGR

-518 VRLVVDTGLHA
+518 VRLVVDTGIHS
-529 ERWSREQAVEYM
+529 ERWSRERAVDYM

-553 SEINRYTVW
+553 SEINRYSVW

-574 VIARLRAEAEARP
+574 VIARLREEAQAKD

-595 DKVLMNGSLPL
+595 DKVLGSGSLPL
-606 AVLEA
+606 AVLER

>member
-1 MREEGARG
+1 
-9 VAPAS
+9 
-14 PGACTMIDR
+14 MINR
-23 RRLLLTAAATAA
+23 RNLLLSAAATAA
-35 AAPALAH
+35 AAPMLAQC
-42 AAAND
+42 AAAAASD
-47 ADGRLNALLDGWF
+47 ADARLNALLDGWF
-60 EADIDDNPEYATNL
+60 EADIDEAPERATNL
-74 GLDRGARSGL
+74 GLDKDARAGL
-84 SSRLTAISPAAIRA
+84 SSKLSEAGPDAIRK
-98 DRDKAISRWAT
+98 DREKAIKRWDE
-109 LRAFDQT
+109 LKAFDQK

-129 AFGRETSAET
+129 AFGRETAAQT
-139 SRFAYGSGPG
+139 ARFDYGAGPG

-161 AYFETPDFMDNQH
+161 AYFSTPDFMDNQH
-174 RVEDAAGAEAFLWRL
+174 RIEDAAGADAFLSRL

-201 KVREDAGL
+201 KIREDAGL
-209 GVIPPDFIID
+209 GVIAPDFIID
-219 RMLPQVRTLRDT
+219 RMLPQIRTLRDT
-231 PAADLAMVR
+231 PAADMAMIQ
-240 SLVRKTA
+240 SLVRKTG
-247 ALNLPGYDARAAA
+247 ALNLSGYDARAAA
-260 IVDQKV
+260 LVDEKV
-266 KPALARQIAALEA
+266 KPALVRQIEALEA
-279 IRPQATHDA
+279 IRPKAVHDA

-296 EAFYANG
+296 EAFYAAG

-313 AAEIHRMGQ
+313 AKEIHAMGV
-322 EQVAEISAEI
+322 EQVAEITAEI
-332 DLILKSRGYT
+332 DGILKSQGMT

-369 ELLGWLNQLV
+369 DLLKWLNEQV
-379 AELEPKLPS
+379 AALEPKLPT
-388 VFGRLPKSHVE
+388 VFGRLPKTNVE

-433 RDSGNWPRFALPTLT
+433 RDSGNWPKFALPTLT

-475 GGFSAYN
+475 GGFSAFN

-497 DVYADNPLGR
+497 DAYATDPLGR

-518 VRLVVDTGLHA
+518 VRLVVDTGIHS
-529 ERWSREQAVEYM
+529 ERWSRERAVEYM

-553 SEINRYTVW
+553 SEINRYSVW

-574 VIARLRAEAEARP
+574 VIARLREEAQAKD

-595 DKVLMNGSLPL
+595 DKVLGSGSLPL
-606 AVLEA
+606 AVLEG

>member
-1 MREEGARG
+1 
-9 VAPAS
+9 
-14 PGACTMIDR
+14 MINR
-23 RRLLLTAAATAA
+23 RNLLLSAAATAA
-35 AAPALAH
+35 AAPMLAQCA

-47 ADGRLNALLDGWF
+47 ADARLNALLDGWF
-60 EADIDDNPEYATNL
+60 EADIDERPERATNL
-74 GLDRGARSGL
+74 GLDKDARAGL
-84 SSRLTAISPAAIRA
+84 SSKLSKAGPDAIRK
-98 DRDKAISRWAT
+98 DREKAVRRWDE
-109 LRAFDQT
+109 LKAFDQK

-139 SRFAYGSGPG
+139 ARFDYGSGPG

-161 AYFETPDFMDNQH
+161 AYFSTPDFMDNQH
-174 RVEDAAGAEAFLWRL
+174 RIEDAAGADAFLSRL
-189 EAFAGVLDGETD
+189 EAFAGVLDGETA
-201 KVREDAGL
+201 KVQEDAGL

-219 RMLPQVRTLRDT
+219 RMLPQIRTLRDT
-231 PAADLAMVR
+231 PAADMAMIK
-240 SLVRKTA
+240 SLVRKA
-247 ALNLPGYDARAAA
+247 GALNLSGYDARAAA
-260 IVDQKV
+260 LVDEKV
-266 KPALARQIAALEA
+266 KPALARQIEALEA
-279 IRPQATHDA
+279 IRPKAVHDA

-296 EAFYANG
+296 EAFYAAG

-313 AAEIHRMGQ
+313 AKEIHAMGV

-332 DLILKSRGYT
+332 DAILKSQGYT

-369 ELLGWLNQLV
+369 ELLKWLNEQV
-379 AELEPKLPS
+379 AALEPKLPT
-388 VFGRLPKSHVE
+388 VFGRLPKTHVE

-433 RDSGNWPRFALPTLT
+433 RDSGNWPKFALPTLT

-475 GGFSAYN
+475 GGFSAFN

-497 DVYADNPLGR
+497 DAYAADPLGR

-518 VRLVVDTGLHA
+518 VRLVVDTGIHS
-529 ERWSREQAVEYM
+529 ERWSRERAVEYM

-553 SEINRYTVW
+553 SEINRYSVW

-574 VIARLRAEAEARP
+574 VIARLREEAQAKD

-595 DKVLMNGSLPL
+595 DKVLGSGSLPL
-606 AVLEA
+606 AVLEG

>member
-1 MREEGARG
+1 
-9 VAPAS
+9 
-14 PGACTMIDR
+14 MIDR
-23 RRLLLTAAATAA
+23 RRLLLTAAATAVAAPSLAQA
-35 AAPALAH
+35 AAAVS
-42 AAAND
+42 D
-47 ADGRLNALLDGWF
+47 ADARLNALLDGWF
-60 EADIDDNPEYATNL
+60 EADIDESPERATNL
-74 GLDRGARSGL
+74 GLDKDARAGL
-84 SSRLTAISPAAIRA
+84 SSKLSEAGPDAIRK
-98 DRDKAISRWAT
+98 DRDKAVSRWAE
-109 LRAFDQT
+109 LRAFDQA

-129 AFGRETSAET
+129 AFGRQTSAET
-139 SRFAYGSGPG
+139 ARFDYGAGPG

-154 IVTQLSG
+154 VVTQLSG
-161 AYFETPDFMDNQH
+161 GYFSMPDFMDNQH
-174 RVEDAAGAEAFLWRL
+174 RIEDAAGADAFLSRL
-189 EAFAGVLDGETD
+189 DAFAGVLDGETA
-201 KVREDAGL
+201 KIREDAGL

-219 RMLPQVRTLRDT
+219 RMLPQIRTLRDT
-231 PAADLAMVR
+231 SAADMSMIKSLA
-240 SLVRKTA
+240 RKA
-247 ALNLPGYDARAAA
+247 GALNLSGYDARAVAL
-260 IVDQKV
+260 VDQKI
-266 KPALARQIAALEA
+266 KPALARQIEALEK
-279 IRPQATHDA
+279 IRPDAVHDA

-296 EAFYANG
+296 EAFYAAG

-313 AAEIHRMGQ
+313 AKEIHAMGR
-322 EQVAEISAEI
+322 EQVAEITAEI
-332 DLILKSRGYT
+332 DGILKSQGMT

-369 ELLGWLNQLV
+369 ELLKWLNEQV
-379 AELEPKLPS
+379 AALEPKLPA
-388 VFGRLPKSHVE
+388 VFGRLPKTHVE
-399 IRRVPVSIQSGA
+399 VRRVPVSIQSGA

-433 RDSGNWPRFALPTLT
+433 RDSGNWPKFALPTLT

-482 EGWALYAEAVAANDL
+482 EGWALYAEAVAADDL
-497 DVYADNPLGR
+497 DAYATDPLGR

-518 VRLVVDTGLHA
+518 VRLVVDTGIHS
-529 ERWSREQAVEYM
+529 ERWSREQAVDYM

-553 SEINRYTVW
+553 SEINRYSVW
-562 PGQACA
+562 PGQACS

-574 VIARLRAEAEARP
+574 VIARLRKEAEAKP

-595 DKVLMNGSLPL
+595 DKVLGSGSLPL
-606 AVLEA
+606 AVLEG

>member
-1 MREEGARG
+1 
-9 VAPAS
+9 
-14 PGACTMIDR
+14 MINR
-23 RRLLLTAAATAA
+23 RNLLLSAAATAA
-35 AAPALAH
+35 AAPMLAQC
-42 AAAND
+42 AAAAASD
-47 ADGRLNALLDGWF
+47 ADARLNALLDGWF
-60 EADIDDNPEYATNL
+60 EADIDEAPERATNL
-74 GLDRGARSGL
+74 GLDKDARAGL
-84 SSRLTAISPAAIRA
+84 SSKLSEAGPDAIRK
-98 DRDKAISRWAT
+98 DREKAIKRWDE
-109 LRAFDQT
+109 LKAFDQK

-129 AFGRETSAET
+129 AFGRETAAQT
-139 SRFAYGSGPG
+139 ARFDYGAGPG

-161 AYFETPDFMDNQH
+161 AYFSTPDFMDNQH
-174 RVEDAAGAEAFLWRL
+174 RIEDAAGADAFLSRL

-201 KVREDAGL
+201 KIREDAGL
-209 GVIPPDFIID
+209 GVIAPDFIID
-219 RMLPQVRTLRDT
+219 RMLPQIRTLRDT
-231 PAADLAMVR
+231 PAADMAMIQ
-240 SLVRKTA
+240 SLVRKTG
-247 ALNLPGYDARAAA
+247 ALNLSGYDARAAA
-260 IVDQKV
+260 LVDEKV
-266 KPALARQIAALEA
+266 KPALVRQIEALEA
-279 IRPQATHDA
+279 IRPKAVHDA

-296 EAFYANG
+296 EAFYAAG

-313 AAEIHRMGQ
+313 AKEIHAMGV
-322 EQVAEISAEI
+322 EQVAEITAEI
-332 DLILKSRGYT
+332 DGILKSQGMT

-369 ELLGWLNQLV
+369 ELLKWLNEQV
-379 AELEPKLPS
+379 AALEPKLPT
-388 VFGRLPKSHVE
+388 VFGRLPKTNVE

-433 RDSGNWPRFALPTLT
+433 RDSGNWPKFALPTLT

-475 GGFSAYN
+475 GGFSAFN

-497 DVYADNPLGR
+497 DAYATDPLGR

-518 VRLVVDTGLHA
+518 VRLVVDTGIHS
-529 ERWSREQAVEYM
+529 ERWSRERAVEYM

-553 SEINRYTVW
+553 SEINRYSVW

-574 VIARLRAEAEARP
+574 VIARLREEAQAKD

-595 DKVLMNGSLPL
+595 DKVLGSGSLPL
-606 AVLEA
+606 AVLEG